1 MHWNTPLAQRTPN
14 IVVAEGPVLSCKYHW
29 YLLQLLYSIK
39 YKCKGKAAKEENL
52 KYVAVILN
60 KTGFLLQD
68 HVSSPTS
75 IDTFWRKLLLSASSG
90 RKRDWIL
97 ASFFLWK
104 YFWHTFL
111 VAIFRL
117 LNEKGHDLLDL
128 VDLVGIG
135 PYNRMVW
142 LICQAING
150 SSIPTSAGMTIFMEI
165 TGWYLKSRANGCW
178 YSTDDGAWGSGK
190 IFRGEK
196 MVKKSYFTKHPGL
209 WLTWN
214 IPLQYFHISLFQGR
228 TTEV

>member
-1 MHWNTPLAQRTPN
+1 MPLIPFT
-14 IVVAEGPVLSCKYHW
+14 
-29 YLLQLLYSIK
+29 QLLYSNQ

-52 KYVAVILN
+52 KYVAVILS

-68 HVSSPTS
+68 YVSSPIS
-75 IDTFWRKLLLSASSG
+75 IDTFWRKLLLSVSSG
-90 RKRDWIL
+90 GKREWVL

-117 LNEKGHDLLDL
+117 LNENRSWPTRFGRF
-128 VDLVGIG
+128 G

-150 SSIPTSAGMTIFMEI
+150 SSFLTSAGMTIFMEI

-214 IPLQYFHISLFQGR
+214 TPLQYFHISLFEGR